1 MGGSEE
7 RGGSWLSAARGYL
20 KPACIRMLFLGF
32 SSGLPL
38 LLVLGTLGFRLR
50 EAQVGLATIGF
61 MSWIGLVYA
70 FKWAWAP
77 IVDRAPLLLLTRLL
91 GRRRAWLA
99 LSQAGIM
106 GGLAGMAL
114 TDPAQNLEA
123 LIFWALFTAAA
134 SATQDIALD
143 AYRIESAASEEQGM
157 LAAAYQFGYRI
168 AMIWAGAGAL
178 GIAAAASGAAG
189 AGYDAAAWRIAYL
202 AMAASGFVGL
212 AAMLCSPEPAAGSR
226 DQSCAR
232 ESSGVLGRAK
242 AMFWQPLADFCE
254 RYGKWAAALLAL
266 VAVYRISD
274 VVMGIMANPFYA
286 DMGFTKAEVALV
298 IKVFG
303 VAMTL
308 LGTFLGGLVVLRI
321 GVLKALFLG
330 AILSSATN
338 LLFAGL
344 AQVGHSV
351 PFLVFT
357 VSADNLAGG
366 LASAAFVAF
375 LSGLTSREFSATQ
388 YALLSSVMLLLPK
401 AIAGFS
407 GVAVEA
413 AGYSAFFIGTA
424 LIGIPAILLI
434 ALIGRSPFAG
444 AAKRSGV
451 SPES

>member
-1 MGGSEE
+1 
-7 RGGSWLSAARGYL
+7 
-20 KPACIRMLFLGF
+20 
-32 SSGLPL
+32 
-38 LLVLGTLGFRLR
+38 
-50 EAQVGLATIGF
+50 
-61 MSWIGLVYA
+61 
-70 FKWAWAP
+70 
-77 IVDRAPLLLLTRLL
+77 
-91 GRRRAWLA
+91 
-99 LSQAGIM
+99 
-106 GGLAGMAL
+106 
-114 TDPAQNLEA
+114 
-123 LIFWALFTAAA
+123 
-134 SATQDIALD
+134 
-143 AYRIESAASEEQGM
+143 
-157 LAAAYQFGYRI
+157 
-168 AMIWAGAGAL
+168 
-178 GIAAAASGAAG
+178 
-189 AGYDAAAWRIAYL
+189 
-202 AMAASGFVGL
+202 
-212 AAMLCSPEPAAGSR
+212 
-226 DQSCAR
+226 
-232 ESSGVLGRAK
+232 
-242 AMFWQPLADFCE
+242 
-254 RYGKWAAALLAL
+254 
-266 VAVYRISD
+266 
-274 VVMGIMANPFYA
+274 MGIMANPFYA

-303 VAMTL
+303 IAMTL

-321 GVLKALFLG
+321 GVLRALLLG
-330 AILSSATN
+330 AVLSSATN

-444 AAKRSGV
+444 AAKRPGV